1 MIVFL
6 CERAGG
12 LKWGGGM
19 AGRGVHLLDVVCI
32 SLGRNDGTDM
42 VHCVLDMRW
51 PQCLSEILA

>member
-1 MIVFL
+1 
-6 CERAGG
+6 
-12 LKWGGGM
+12 M

-51 PQCLSEILA
+51 PQCRSEILA